1 MDPIDPKS
9 HDTPPARRL
18 AGIIMNWLQRAWL
31 WIGWLAFGGF
41 ALRFV
46 LHFLEP
52 LPAVAFLLTVTA
64 FCFPGW
70 VFLSLLWGGESASHQ
85 PELWIWGAALGIAA
99 NVWLVIIE
107 GYLTGSATGW
117 SILGLDVLAIIVW
130 FLYARWRGAWILDL
144 RPWTFGER
152 VLWLVISLWILAF
165 MSHACLPFGRQLADG
180 TMLYPRAFA
189 SDLLAQVS
197 GGAAMSLGLPYA
209 PLAMAK
215 VSAPLASGIT
225 LLPVV
230 GRGWMDPSGPLS
242 SWIILS
248 NLFVAFG
255 FGGVLVSTLRVF
267 ITNLRGLV
275 LAASVICFAYGF
287 YWLVAWF
294 RPDLIAY
301 GSAWTGNLMGPSIYR
316 WMLMSPQI
324 LLTLALGMI
333 AAAWIATATRPPSRT
348 GMAGFGILVGLISA
362 IDQPNGWLALAAGGV
377 WVVAL
382 LLTHPHDRLR
392 LGVGAVLFIAGA
404 FAAIVPISSFGVQT
418 PHPVTLLEWSGD
430 WGALFALPGRLGL
443 LHGPLL
449 IFGIWGAVRR
459 VRQGGDLYAVIICL
473 SLLLFG
479 VMLLSLIRI
488 DSAMGMPGLVLVM
501 AALLFGLAWLFEGIE
516 LTAGAGRWV
525 VLGVLVL
532 GLPAL
537 ITDYRNA
544 GPSED
549 RQRTI
554 SIHPADHAAAIWA
567 QEFLPVGAVVQS
579 SPDYRNY
586 SGPDTVGNTGL
597 AWAASLA
604 QRRMIAGP
612 RRLSAGVADSLQ
624 RDRRWQVA
632 EMLGSAHP
640 DSLHARA
647 RRLGV
652 DYLYVG
658 PAESRR
664 RPRLRARLQGSP
676 GLFESVYDQD
686 SAAIFRVYP

>member
-1 MDPIDPKS
+1 
-9 HDTPPARRL
+9 
-18 AGIIMNWLQRAWL
+18 MNWLQRVWL
-31 WIGWLAFGGF
+31 WVGWLAFGGF

-107 GYLTGSATGW
+107 GYLTGHATGW

-130 FLYARWRGAWILDL
+130 FLYARWRGAWTLDL

-189 SDLLAQVS
+189 PDLLAQVS
-197 GGAAMSLGLPYA
+197 TGTAISLGLPYA

-215 VSAPLASGIT
+215 ANAPLSSGIT

-230 GRGWMDPSGPLS
+230 GRGWMDPSGSLS
-242 SWIILS
+242 SWVILS

-267 ITNLRGLV
+267 IANLRGLV
-275 LAASVICFAYGF
+275 LAASVISFAYGF
-287 YWLVAWF
+287 YWLIGWV
-294 RPDLIAY
+294 RPDLIVS
-301 GSAWTGNLMGPSIYR
+301 GSAWTGNLMGVSVYR
-316 WMLMSPQI
+316 WMLANPQI
-324 LLTLALGMI
+324 LLTLALAMI
-333 AAAWIATATRPPSRT
+333 AAAWIATTARPPSRT
-348 GMAGFGILVGLISA
+348 GMAGFGILAGLISA
-362 IDQPNGWLALAAGGV
+362 IDQPNGWLAVVAGIV
-377 WVVAL
+377 WVIAL

-392 LGVGAVLFIAGA
+392 LGMGALLFIAGA
-404 FAAIVPISSFGVQT
+404 FAAIAPISSLGVQT
-418 PHPVTLLEWSGD
+418 PHPVALLEWSGD

-443 LHGPLL
+443 LFGPLL
-449 IFGIWGAVRR
+449 IFGIWGTVRR
-459 VRQGGDLYAVIICL
+459 VRQGGDLYAVTICL
-473 SLLLFG
+473 ALLLFG
-479 VMLLSLIRI
+479 VMLLSLFRL
-488 DSAMGMPGLVLVM
+488 DVVSGMPGLVLL
-501 AALLFGLAWLFEGIE
+501 AASLMFGLAWLFEGIE
-516 LTAGAGRWV
+516 FTGGTGRWV
-525 VLGVLVL
+525 VIGVLVL

-537 ITDYRNA
+537 IADYRIA
-544 GPSED
+544 GPSADLE
-549 RQRTI
+549 R
-554 SIHPADHAAAIWA
+554 SIAIHSSDHNAAVWA

-586 SGPDTVGNTGL
+586 AGPDTLGNTGL
-597 AWAASLA
+597 AWTASLA
-604 QRRMIAGP
+604 QRRMMAGP

-632 EMLGSAHP
+632 AMLGSAHP

-664 RPRLRARLQGSP
+664 RPLLRARLQGSP
-676 GLFESVYDQD
+676 GLFESVYEQD